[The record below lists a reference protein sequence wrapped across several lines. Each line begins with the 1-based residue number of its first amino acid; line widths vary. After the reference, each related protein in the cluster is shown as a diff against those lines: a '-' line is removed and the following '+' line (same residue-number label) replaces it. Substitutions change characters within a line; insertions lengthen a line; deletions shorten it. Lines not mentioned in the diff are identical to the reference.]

1 MMPWDVDAET
11 LGAKTVRF
19 KCQILHSKLVDLIV
33 APQHI
38 LIRIMT
44 GGTEGAD
51 GIAVA
56 VADLGLGTF
65 LGAGIPLL
73 ESSL

>member
-44 GGTEGAD
+44 GGNISRHLKMRNTRIIMEMGRK
-51 GIAVA
+51 
-56 VADLGLGTF
+56 
-65 LGAGIPLL
+65 P
-73 ESSL
+73 